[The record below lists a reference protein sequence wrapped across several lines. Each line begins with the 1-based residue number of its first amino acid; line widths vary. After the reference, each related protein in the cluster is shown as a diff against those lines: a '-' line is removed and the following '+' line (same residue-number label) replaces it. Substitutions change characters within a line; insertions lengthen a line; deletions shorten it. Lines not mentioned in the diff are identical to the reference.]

1 MLFILTRQAYFISH
15 KRLTQGQTY
24 TLVNFDQ
31 AYTTNKSWWWVHFHK
46 IMGIHLERVIR
57 AQWKKGITGF
67 NNPKTSK
74 VNKGLR
80 LKFNSWNSVLLKFNL
95 VIFLEN
101 DNLLDNENVCWPL
114 TFWGYW
120 KQLSPFST
128 EPFNYSSNVSYCELA
143 VVLGYFIC
151 VLNLFYLL
159 LCFNEIFMQSICYTL
174 VFRKIDS
181 ITVHVVMQH

>member
-1 MLFILTRQAYFISH
+1 MKLKSSTLKTSLVPSAEDRGKISPFNLPLASGTRLHRTVTSEVASWCEIRYVQQRLTSHILIGFTKPNVLTLQVCIMLFILTRQAYFISH
-15 KRLTQGQTY
+15 KRLIQGQTY

-80 LKFNSWNSVLLKFNL
+80 LKFNS
-95 VIFLEN
+95 
-101 DNLLDNENVCWPL
+101 
-114 TFWGYW
+114 
-120 KQLSPFST
+120 
-128 EPFNYSSNVSYCELA
+128 
-143 VVLGYFIC
+143 
-151 VLNLFYLL
+151 
-159 LCFNEIFMQSICYTL
+159 
-174 VFRKIDS
+174 
-181 ITVHVVMQH
+181 